1 MPTVEISN
9 YGTFAGPG
17 AGDGNSNPVTS
28 FNDNED
34 NDPIQTDDSDFAFID
49 ETNISVCLA
58 ASSSDYA
65 RFRCN
70 GTNTSNV
77 TIDNN
82 AGSLTTLTLDA
93 TTTNTNNIAASGT
106 ITATSV
112 TCGGTKCFNIPH
124 PSKEGKRLVYACLEG
139 PENGVYVRG
148 RLKNNNIIELP
159 DYWVDLVDPDSITV
173 QLTPMG
179 ASQDLIVDSI
189 NWGRQVIVR
198 SVAGT
203 GIDCFYLIQ
212 GTRVDVPPLEVEQD
226 A

>member
-17 AGDGNSNPVTS
+17 AGDGNSNPVTT

-49 ETNISVCLA
+49 ESNIAVCLA
-58 ASSSDYA
+58 ASSSSYA

-82 AGSLTTLTLDA
+82 SGALTTLTLNSA
-93 TTTNTNNIAASGT
+93 TTNVSGDIVATGT
-106 ITATSV
+106 ITATGASAQV
-112 TCGGTKCFNIPH
+112 KAFNIPH
-124 PSKEGKRLVYACLEG
+124 PTKEGKRLWHGCLEG
-139 PENGVYVRG
+139 PEYGVYVRG
-148 RLKNNNIIELP
+148 RLKNNNTIELP
-159 DYWVDLVDPDSITV
+159 EYWTGLVDPDSITV

-189 NWGRQVIVR
+189 NWGRQVVVR

-203 GIDCFYLIQ
+203 GIDCFYLVQ